1 MKNNIS
7 LPNQLNSM
15 TSLPYKNSDKS
26 KKQQVAEM
34 FNNIAYRYD
43 FLNHFLSI
51 GTDKIWRY
59 KAISIL
65 KPSKPKR
72 MLDIA
77 TGTGDF
83 ALAALRLKPEQVIGI
98 DISEGMLNVG
108 KQKIKRKKVDSIISL
123 QLGDSESLNFESDSF
138 DALTAGF
145 GVRNF
150 QDLNAGLSEMHRVL
164 KPKGTAV
171 ILEFS
176 QPQGFPIKQLYNF
189 YFHSILPLFGKI
201 VSKDSSAY
209 TYLPESVS
217 VFPFGNDFLERMKMI
232 GFRNLRIKQVA
243 FGIASIYVGE
253 K

>member
-1 MKNNIS
+1 
-7 LPNQLNSM
+7 M

-43 FLNHFLSI
+43 FLNHFLSVGI
-51 GTDKIWRY
+51 DKIWRH
-59 KAISIL
+59 KAINIL
-65 KPSKPKR
+65 KPYKPQR
-72 MLDIA
+72 ILDIA

-83 ALAALRLKPEQVIGI
+83 AIAALKLKPQQIIGI

-108 KQKIKRKKVDSIISL
+108 KEKIKSKGVDSIISL
-123 QLGDSESLNFESDSF
+123 QLGDSENLIFEPNSF

-164 KPKGTAV
+164 KPNGMAV

-176 QPQGFPIKQLYNF
+176 QPQRFPIKQLYNF
-189 YFHSILPLFGKI
+189 YFHSVLPLFGKI
-201 VSKDSSAY
+201 VSKDNSAY

-217 VFPFGNDFLERMKMI
+217 VFPFGNEFLERMKMV
-232 GFRNLRIKQVA
+232 GFRNLQLKQVA
-243 FGIASIYVGE
+243 FGIASIYIAQ